1 VEDAL
6 GGGFHIDRNGLV
18 PCYLATP
25 ADEPGPTGKE
35 GVTNILSRQWNI
47 EQFLRDHWR
56 LLSLSAML
64 ALALRNIFALDSVP
78 RGFFQDEAAIGYDGW
93 AIAHYGADEHGA
105 HLPLF
110 FESFEDYKNPIY
122 IYSVAAVTR
131 FLPLT
136 VATTRLPAAF
146 FGILTVLFLAA
157 TAFKVTQSYTVTA
170 LTFVIAAMTPWLM
183 LESRVAFEVIS
194 LVFAIS
200 AAVYFL
206 AAAQTSRPRLHYLLA
221 GFSLMLGTFAYT
233 PARLQIAVF
242 ALVLCASF
250 GLPWRKFSSWWLA
263 LIPIAL
269 GYVVLVVWGL
279 SHPGALTGRFQRIGI
294 LNDASPLVALGHFI
308 VLYLTYIPS
317 PEFLL
322 VWGDFN
328 WRHNIHFGG
337 MLLVVT
343 VPLLVIGVL
352 ACARRF
358 SEPFP
363 RFVLLGFFAS
373 PFAAA
378 LTSQAAPHA
387 LRAASMLPFC
397 IVLIIYGV
405 QALLAAK
412 RNVQQKQ
419 RIAVWGTVALLLNG
433 IGANIWLFTAYPAL
447 AADSFQDGA
456 ITALEVGHR
465 VTGQHTMYI
474 TNSADI
480 QYSFPLF
487 VFQPPPPSTP
497 NANNVNDLLASLR
510 IVRVATG
517 TSAPLQPGDVLVASP
532 NDRAPQPATLI
543 FSNDWLRVYEVS

>member
-1 VEDAL
+1 MS
-6 GGGFHIDRNGLV
+6 G
-18 PCYLATP
+18 
-25 ADEPGPTGKE
+25 
-35 GVTNILSRQWNI
+35 RQWNI
-47 EQFLRDHWR
+47 ERLLRDRWR
-56 LLSLSAML
+56 LLSLIAVL
-64 ALALRNIFALDSVP
+64 ALALRNVFALDSVP
-78 RGFFQDEAAIGYDGW
+78 RGFFQDEAAVGYDGW
-93 AIAHYGADEHGA
+93 AIAHYGTDEHGA

-136 VATTRLPAAF
+136 VATTRLPAAV
-146 FGILTVLFLAA
+146 FGALTVLALAA
-157 TAFKVTQSYTVTA
+157 AAWKVTRSYTVTS
-170 LTFVIAAMTPWLM
+170 LTFLIAAMTPWLM

-200 AAVYFL
+200 AALYFL
-206 AAAQTSRPRLHYLLA
+206 AAAQTSRPRLNYLLA
-221 GFSLMLGTFAYT
+221 GFSLMLGTFTYT

-250 GLPWRKFSSWWLA
+250 GLPWRRFSSWWLA
-263 LIPIAL
+263 LIPVAL
-269 GYVVLVVWGL
+269 GYVVLIVWGAG
-279 SHPGALTGRFQRIGI
+279 HPGALTGRFERIGI
-294 LNDASPLVALGHFI
+294 LNDANPLVALGHFI

-322 VWGDFN
+322 AWGDFN

-337 MLLVVT
+337 MLLVVA
-343 VPLLVIGVL
+343 VPLLLIGVL

-378 LTSQAAPHA
+378 LTSQATPHA

-397 IVLIIYGV
+397 VVLMIYGV
-405 QALLAAK
+405 QVLLAAK
-412 RNVQQKQ
+412 RSVQQRK
-419 RIAVWGTVALLLNG
+419 RIAVWGTLALLLNG
-433 IGANIWLFTAYPAL
+433 IGANVWLFTAYPAL
-447 AADSFQDGA
+447 AAGSFQDGA

-465 VTGQHTMYI
+465 VAGQHTMYI
-474 TNSADI
+474 TDGAGIN
-480 QYSFPLF
+480 YSFPLF
-487 VFQPPPPSTP
+487 VFQPPPPSAP
-497 NANNVNDLLASLR
+497 NANNVTDLLASVHV
-510 IVRVATG
+510 VRLGAG
-517 TSAPLQPGDVLVASP
+517 TSAALQPGDVLVASP
-532 NDRAPQPATLI
+532 KDQAPQSATLI